1 MYLVKII
8 RIIKWTW
15 FIVGIDGY
23 TKIYILQDKAVEIVA
38 QHMCTDLPDSF
49 GQSFLGLC
57 GYSMTKRAAQQCYQ
71 DACMSARDIDLFEV
85 HDCFAPN
92 EVRFT

>member
-1 MYLVKII
+1 M
-8 RIIKWTW
+8 
-15 FIVGIDGY
+15 
-23 TKIYILQDKAVEIVA
+23 QDKAVEIVA

-57 GYSMTKRAAQQCYQ
+57 GYSMSKRAAQQCYQ
-71 DACMSARDIDLFEV
+71 DAHMSARDVDLFEV

-92 EVRFT
+92 EVRFVKYLLAQYPTLTACI